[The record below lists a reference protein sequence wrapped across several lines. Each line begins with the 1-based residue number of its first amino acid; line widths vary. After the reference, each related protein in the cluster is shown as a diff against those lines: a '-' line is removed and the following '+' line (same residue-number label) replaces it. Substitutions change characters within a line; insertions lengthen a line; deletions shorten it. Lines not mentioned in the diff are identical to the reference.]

1 MARVTSLTLGEH
13 FTGFVGEM
21 AQSGRYTNTYELLSD
36 ALRLMETREQR
47 IQSVREMVLAG
58 VNAPVSHRSMEDIFA
73 AATKDANV

>member
-1 MARVTSLTLGEH
+1 MNRPRREDRICLRSWG
-13 FTGFVGEM
+13 
-21 AQSGRYTNTYELLSD
+21 QSKVLRD

-58 VNAPVSHRSMEDIFA
+58 VNAPVSHRTMEDIFA